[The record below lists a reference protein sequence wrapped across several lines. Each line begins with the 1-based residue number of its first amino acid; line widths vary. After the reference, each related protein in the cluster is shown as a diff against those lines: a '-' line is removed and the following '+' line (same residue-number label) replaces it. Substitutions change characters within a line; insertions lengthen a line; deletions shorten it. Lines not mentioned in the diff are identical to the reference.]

1 MRATPLRPGFQ
12 AILVLRYMRRL
23 SFFAMFMA
31 VVNYKNL
38 GGGGGGGG
46 GGLIN
51 IHDLD
56 KTMHR
61 GLIDG

>member
-1 MRATPLRPGFQ
+1 MPSNSIDLIPLIPLIIKF
-12 AILVLRYMRRL
+12 I
-23 SFFAMFMA
+23 MA
-31 VVNYKNL
+31 VVNHKNL
-38 GGGGGGGG
+38 

-51 IHDLD
+51 IHDLG